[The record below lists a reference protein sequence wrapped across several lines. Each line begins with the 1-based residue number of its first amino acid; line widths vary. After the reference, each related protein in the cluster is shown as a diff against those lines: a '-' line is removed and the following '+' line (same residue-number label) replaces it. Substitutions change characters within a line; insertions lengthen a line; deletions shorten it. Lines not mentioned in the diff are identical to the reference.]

1 MEKSKFDG
9 NAIESLRQLVEH
21 HQNQQERSRQPSSDV
36 ADGHGT
42 TNPCEEE
49 KRVP

>member
-9 NAIESLRQLVEH
+9 KAIESLRELVEH
-21 HQNQQERSRQPSSDV
+21 YENQQERSRQPSSDV
-36 ADGHGT
+36 AEGHGS
-42 TNPCEEE
+42 TNPSEKE

>member
-9 NAIESLRQLVEH
+9 KAIESLRVLVEH
-21 HQNQQERSRQPSSDV
+21 HENQQERSRQPSSDV
-36 ADGHGT
+36 PGGHGN
-42 TNPCEEE
+42 TNPSEEE

>member
-9 NAIESLRQLVEH
+9 KAIESLRELVEQH
-21 HQNQQERSRQPSSDV
+21 DQQERSRQPSSDV
-36 ADGHGT
+36 DERHGS
-42 TNPCEEE
+42 TNPSEEE